1 MAPEHGI
8 PPSPPSAMNPADPPA
23 SPVSDA
29 AVAARRHA
37 TLAALFGLAAV
48 GGPAMAQMGG
58 GGRGMRGQQ
67 QEGPRQDK
75 DGKDTHE
82 TGLPR
87 DLVSAFAKRLR
98 DGVPELALAPVQR
111 DAWRDFVASLVE
123 VGQHNER
130 RLQRILWRSTSAISA
145 VAPLKSYIAA
155 ELDEGE
161 GRQAALAELMVNF
174 DKLDSLIDERQ
185 RGIVTGLFVATRS
198 ELPASRER

>member
-1 MAPEHGI
+1 MA
-8 PPSPPSAMNPADPPA
+8 SPPSLSCAMNPADTPA
-23 SPVSDA
+23 SSFPDA

-58 GGRGMRGQQ
+58 GRGMRGQQ
-67 QEGPRQDK
+67 QEGPRQEK
-75 DGKDTHE
+75 DSKDTHDA
-82 TGLPR
+82 GPPR
-87 DLVSAFAKRLR
+87 DLVSAFARRLH
-98 DGVPELALAPVQR
+98 DGVPELALTPTQR

-130 RLQRILWRSTSAISA
+130 RLERILWRTTSAISA

-155 ELDEGE
+155 EVDEGE
-161 GRQAALAELMVNF
+161 GRQGALAELKVSF
-174 DKLDSLIDERQ
+174 DKLDSQIDERQ

-198 ELPASRER
+198 ELQASRER